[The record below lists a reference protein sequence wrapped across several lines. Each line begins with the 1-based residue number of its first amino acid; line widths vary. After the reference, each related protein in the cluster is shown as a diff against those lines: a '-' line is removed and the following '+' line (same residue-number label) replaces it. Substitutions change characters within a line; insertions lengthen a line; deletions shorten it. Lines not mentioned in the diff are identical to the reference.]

1 MNRSV
6 LIDHPVVATTGPAF
20 GLMPVVKV
28 FDGNLLT
35 DLRRGAVDND
45 PSDILH
51 RVHWFHNEHELD
63 EFDESGQ
70 GRGAT
75 LYGEGTGHGSEDSG
89 KEFGDFEN
97 SIPVD
102 SLHD

>member
-1 MNRSV
+1 MT
-6 LIDHPVVATTGPAF
+6 I
-20 GLMPVVKV
+20 
-28 FDGNLLT
+28 
-35 DLRRGAVDND
+35 
-45 PSDILH
+45 ILH
-51 RVHWFHNEHELD
+51 VVHWFHNEHELD

>member
-6 LIDHPVVATTGPAF
+6 LIDHPVVATAGPAL

-28 FDGNLLT
+28 FDGDLLT

-45 PSDILH
+45 PPDILH

-63 EFDESGQ
+63 EFDESEQ

-89 KEFGDFEN
+89 KELGDFEN